1 MIVRNLIHRPIA
13 VTMCLIALIA
23 IGCISF
29 KYIPVSLMPD
39 IDIPQITVQVSY
51 PGASVHEVDA
61 EVVAPLRSQLMQVAG
76 LKDIHSESRMDAG
89 SIFMEFE
96 PGSNIDLIFI
106 EVNEKIDRAMNRMPK
121 ELERPKVVKAS
132 AMDIPAFYLD
142 LSLKNEGG
150 RERRQLAEGR
160 YEVHPTGRI
169 CTEHREQAHRA
180 VAADGHG
187 GYIRYDGSGNHLHPG

>member
-142 LSLKNEGG
+142 LSLKNEG
-150 RERRQLAEGR
+150 
-160 YEVHPTGRI
+160 
-169 CTEHREQAHRA
+169 
-180 VAADGHG
+180 
-187 GYIRYDGSGNHLHPG
+187 

>member
-150 RERRQLAEGR
+150 GK
-160 YEVHPTGRI
+160 
-169 CTEHREQAHRA
+169 
-180 VAADGHG
+180 
-187 GYIRYDGSGNHLHPG
+187 DGSGNHLHPG

>member
-76 LKDIHSESRMDAG
+76 LKDIINPTGMSMTDKERL
-89 SIFMEFE
+89 
-96 PGSNIDLIFI
+96 DLI
-106 EVNEKIDRAMNRMPK
+106 ERVYREMRHYRTLVNYYTRKNLRVSYLRAREKGETEQVLKLYGEN
-121 ELERPKVVKAS
+121 ER
-132 AMDIPAFYLD
+132 YW
-142 LSLKNEGG
+142 
-150 RERRQLAEGR
+150 
-160 YEVHPTGRI
+160 
-169 CTEHREQAHRA
+169 
-180 VAADGHG
+180 
-187 GYIRYDGSGNHLHPG
+187 